1 MVSSNNSSVSN
12 KVIAIQNALI
22 KLANLSFKTQE
33 ISKTLK
39 LNIPADEPGK
49 ISLTN
54 LLALT
59 KLSFPNNN
67 STSSTSHAFSPY
79 DEEKIKDI
87 LGNINI
93 SIANK
98 MPVELNKEEIAFL
111 TNYVLIQEDE
121 FNNLDTMKQKV
132 EYYLEFIKKLKINN
146 FKTNSEYKF
155 DSAEASKDILSYADL
170 GYFSSLINEES
181 TIADKPLLSK
191 LHSVLAKYLGS
202 MIGKGDGPIIDKT
215 LNLYSM

>member
-1 MVSSNNSSVSN
+1 MVNSNNNSVSN

-59 KLSFPNNN
+59 KLSFPNN

-79 DEEKIKDI
+79 DEEK
-87 LGNINI
+87 
-93 SIANK
+93 NK
-98 MPVELNKEEIAFL
+98 R
-111 TNYVLIQEDE
+111 
-121 FNNLDTMKQKV
+121 
-132 EYYLEFIKKLKINN
+132 
-146 FKTNSEYKF
+146 
-155 DSAEASKDILSYADL
+155 
-170 GYFSSLINEES
+170 YFR
-181 TIADKPLLSK
+181 
-191 LHSVLAKYLGS
+191 
-202 MIGKGDGPIIDKT
+202 
-215 LNLYSM
+215 